1 MNEKQRK
8 FWIRF
13 MAILLVVL
21 MFGSVAYV
29 ALSMILA

>member
-1 MNEKQRK
+1 MSEKKRK

-29 ALSMILA
+29 ALSMLLA

>member
-1 MNEKQRK
+1 MSEKKRK

-21 MFGSVAYV
+21 MVGSVAYA
-29 ALSMILA
+29 ALAMLLA

>member
-1 MNEKQRK
+1 MNEKKRK
-8 FWIRF
+8 FWVRF
-13 MAILLVVL
+13 MAILLVIL

>member
-1 MNEKQRK
+1 MSEKKRK

>member
-1 MNEKQRK
+1 MNEKKRN
-8 FWIRF
+8 FWVRF